1 MKTYLLVLFIACQSC
16 VALAQDWNKTPYL
29 TKSLSASAIKE
40 VYVETS
46 GGSITV
52 SGASGESPRIEVFI
66 KGNNGLDLSKEE
78 IDKRL
83 NEDYD
88 LDISANNHELH
99 AKAKRKHDGDN
110 WDWRRQLSIS
120 FRIFVPREVNTHL
133 GTSGGSIHL
142 DNLTGDE
149 NFSTSGGSLHIDA
162 LNGMV
167 KGETSGGSIEV
178 SNSGE
183 NLDLE
188 TSGGSIHAN
197 GCHGKIKL
205 ETSGGSLHLDN
216 MKGTINANT
225 SGGSV
230 EASDVEGELVTGTSG
245 GSVNLTRM
253 ACSLEASTSGGSMNI
268 EKTKIG
274 KYIKLDDS
282 GGHIDL
288 TLPGKQGLDLNLSA
302 DKINSSSVTNFT
314 GVWDKTHVK
323 GTLNGGGIPVNVD
336 ASGRLEISFN

>member
-1 MKTYLLVLFIACQSC
+1 MKRYLLLLFIACQSC

-29 TKSLSASAIKE
+29 TKSLSASAIKD

-52 SGASGESPRIEVFI
+52 SGASGEAARIEVFI
-66 KGNNGLDLSKEE
+66 HGNNGSDLSKEE
-78 IDKRL
+78 IEKRL
-83 NEDYD
+83 NDDYV
-88 LDISANNHELH
+88 LDITANNHELH

-120 FRIFVPREVNTHL
+120 FRIYVPREVNTHL

-149 NFSTSGGSLHIDA
+149 NFSTSGGSLHLDA
-162 LNGMV
+162 LNGMI

-178 SNSGE
+178 SHSGE
-183 NLDLE
+183 NISLE

-197 GCHGKIKL
+197 DCHGKIKL

-216 MKGTINANT
+216 LKGNINANT

-230 EASDVEGELVTGTSG
+230 QGSDVEGELITGTSG

-253 ACSLEASTSGGSMNI
+253 ACSLDASTSGGSMHI
-268 EKTKIG
+268 ELIKLG
-274 KYIKLDDS
+274 KFVKLDDS

-302 DKINSSSVTNFT
+302 DRISSQSVSNFS
-314 GVWDKTHVK
+314 GEWDKTHVK